1 MPSNNYSSGILE
13 IQRQNINFVTDD
25 IRALVVTDTFVF
37 NKAHQFV
44 SQITGEVSGTGYSR
58 PVLANK
64 AIDLNVGTPDAVEF
78 KADNLPFTAINV
90 SPDDLVS
97 VVIFKQVTNDADSQL
112 LAVVDFPNIST
123 NGNNITIEFPS
134 RVVFKA
140 TNPIV
145 V

>member
-1 MPSNNYSSGILE
+1 MASNNYSLGILE

-25 IRALVVTDTFVF
+25 IRALVVTDTFTF

-58 PVLANK
+58 PVLATK
-64 AIDLNVGTPDAVEF
+64 SIDLNVGTPDAVEF
-78 KADNLPFTAINV
+78 KADDLAFTAIDV

-123 NGNNITIEFPS
+123 NGNNITIEFAGG
-134 RVVFKA
+134 VVFKA
-140 TNPIV
+140 NNPIV